1 MLYQTHLTL
10 SILLIAYILYLS
22 YLDFVGE
29 KLPSV
34 LVDMFN
40 NVLIRLIILIGVAL
54 LAYRGMLMGALLL
67 AVVFLLSVS
76 TANCQCSREII
87 SEYLTNPDQ
96 DQLEEEDQ
104 KDQESEFQEEE
115 PSNLEHLEEGFTPSG
130 SGCFGGCASVN
141 AMDRVQ
147 PHIGHS
153 LVKGVPNPLPPS
165 GDNFFSN
172 PSGEYAHI

>member
-1 MLYQTHLTL
+1 MLYQIHLSL
-10 SILLIAYILYLS
+10 SILLIVYILYLS
-22 YLDFVGE
+22 YLDFIGE
-29 KLPSV
+29 RLPSV

-40 NVLIRLIILIGVAL
+40 NVLVRLLILIGIAL
-54 LAYRGMLMGALLL
+54 LAHRGMLMASLLL

-76 TANCQCSREII
+76 TSNRQCSREII
-87 SEYLTNPDQ
+87 SEYMTNH
-96 DQLEEEDQ
+96 DQLDAEDEEDQ
-104 KDQESEFQEEE
+104 EAEFQEEE
-115 PSNLEHLEEGFTPSG
+115 QEELTEGFTPSG

-165 GDNFFSN
+165 GNNFFSD
-172 PSGEYAHI
+172 PSGPYAYI

>member
-1 MLYQTHLTL
+1 MLYQIHLSL
-10 SILLIAYILYLS
+10 SILLIVYILYLS
-22 YLDFVGE
+22 YLDFIGE
-29 KLPSV
+29 RLPSV

-40 NVLIRLIILIGVAL
+40 NVLVRLLILIGIAL
-54 LAYRGMLMGALLL
+54 LAHRGMLMASLLL

-76 TANCQCSREII
+76 TSNRQCSREII
-87 SEYLTNPDQ
+87 SEYMTNHDKL
-96 DQLEEEDQ
+96 DAEDEEDQ
-104 KDQESEFQEEE
+104 EAEFQEEE
-115 PSNLEHLEEGFTPSG
+115 PEIEEGFTPSG

-165 GDNFFSN
+165 GNNFFSD
-172 PSGEYAHI
+172 PSGPYAYI